1 MNKFKALAGTISVL
15 MLITGCNNTK
25 EVSKTD
31 LVINEFKANIAE
43 DEHSKQYIELRG
55 EPSSTIKDT
64 YIVVIDGDDGEEGHV
79 DYAYNLSGV
88 KVGSNGLIIL
98 KNKDEYNDIISS
110 ETTIINDPL
119 IRTYNKDVD
128 GEEYEDGILEHDAI
142 TYALITSSTEI
153 KKDDDLDTNNDGI
166 LDLSNNAKVIDSLGS
181 LDGGDGFVYSENI
194 LTQSAS
200 DPDAATRFYDDLT
213 SDSLTAWANG
223 DIYEDPNKD
232 DSELSGELLYDTLQA
247 SSNLPPKASLS
258 PGTHNFKK
266 APFIIINEVVNN
278 ENKYIELL
286 SNPSQSLKDVYLL
299 VINNDTNTIAKSIDL
314 SQITAKETGLTIIRD
329 LSSTISLGSAIESL
343 DIDLSLLSND
353 KTALV
358 LAYSKTESIKTGD
371 TFTED
376 DIIILDNIGW
386 GGTNYSNIVTPN
398 DINVAIRY
406 KDNKMSSLSAWSFE
420 EVYKTPANT
429 NISENAKL
437 LVKPTLETA
446 RTTQKNPDADDIAF
460 WVHPTDNTKSLIIG
474 TQKKAG
480 YSIYDVDGNTLL
492 DVNPGNIR
500 FNNVDIIYGF
510 DLNGTSTDIAIFT
523 DRITNKF
530 AIYKISETAPYLTDL
545 TDYNS
550 AELFVKEDDGDSAY
564 GQAVYKSLLTNK
576 VYAYA
581 TQNGHSLAAQF
592 ELKASGEKIAWTK
605 IRTITLSADDD
616 DKHAEGMVVDQEYGK
631 LYIDQEDVGI
641 YTTDAEVTTDTILDE
656 NDLLLEV
663 GDNQTAEDL
672 EGITLYYKDSGEGYL
687 IVSSQGN
694 NTFAVF
700 NRTAVDTENSYIDS
714 FIIVADM
721 NGIDAVQETDSI
733 DVTNIAIGTQFP
745 NGAFIVQDGMD
756 TTVDPDDTATNF
768 KWVKWEDIA
777 SKFGDTNLSSTYNP
791 RTPSNRR

>member
-1 MNKFKALAGTISVL
+1 MNKFKILVGTISVL

-25 EVSKTD
+25 KVDKID

-64 YIVVIDGDDGEEGHV
+64 YIVVIDGDEGEEGHV

-119 IRTYNKDVD
+119 IRTYDKDVD

-153 KKDDDLDTNNDGI
+153 KKDDDLDTNNDGV

-329 LSSTISLGSAIESL
+329 LSSTISLGSAIESV

-358 LAYSKTESIKTGD
+358 LAYSKTETIKTGD
-371 TFTED
+371 TFSED

-446 RTTQKNPDADDIAF
+446 RTTQENPDADDIAF

-545 TDYNS
+545 TDYTS
-550 AELFVKEDDGDSAY
+550 EELFVKEDDGDSAY

-605 IRTITLSADDD
+605 VRTITLSADDD

-700 NRTAVDTENSYIDS
+700 NRTAVDTKNSYIDS
-714 FIIVADM
+714 FTIVADM

>member
-1 MNKFKALAGTISVL
+1 
-15 MLITGCNNTK
+15 
-25 EVSKTD
+25 
-31 LVINEFKANIAE
+31 
-43 DEHSKQYIELRG
+43 
-55 EPSSTIKDT
+55 
-64 YIVVIDGDDGEEGHV
+64 
-79 DYAYNLSGV
+79 
-88 KVGSNGLIIL
+88 
-98 KNKDEYNDIISS
+98 
-110 ETTIINDPL
+110 
-119 IRTYNKDVD
+119 
-128 GEEYEDGILEHDAI
+128 
-142 TYALITSSTEI
+142 
-153 KKDDDLDTNNDGI
+153 
-166 LDLSNNAKVIDSLGS
+166 
-181 LDGGDGFVYSENI
+181 
-194 LTQSAS
+194 
-200 DPDAATRFYDDLT
+200 
-213 SDSLTAWANG
+213 
-223 DIYEDPNKD
+223 
-232 DSELSGELLYDTLQA
+232 
-247 SSNLPPKASLS
+247 
-258 PGTHNFKK
+258 
-266 APFIIINEVVNN
+266 
-278 ENKYIELL
+278 
-286 SNPSQSLKDVYLL
+286 
-299 VINNDTNTIAKSIDL
+299 
-314 SQITAKETGLTIIRD
+314 
-329 LSSTISLGSAIESL
+329 
-343 DIDLSLLSND
+343 
-353 KTALV
+353 
-358 LAYSKTESIKTGD
+358 
-371 TFTED
+371 
-376 DIIILDNIGW
+376 
-386 GGTNYSNIVTPN
+386 
-398 DINVAIRY
+398 
-406 KDNKMSSLSAWSFE
+406 MSSLSAWNFE

-550 AELFVKEDDGDSAY
+550 EELFVKEDDGDSAY

-672 EGITLYYKDSGEGYL
+672 EGITLYYKNSGEGYL

-714 FIIVADM
+714 FTIVADM

>member
-1 MNKFKALAGTISVL
+1 MNKIKALAGTISVL

-98 KNKDEYNDIISS
+98 KNQDEYNDIISS
-110 ETTIINDPL
+110 ETTIINDSL
-119 IRTYNKDVD
+119 IRTYDKDVD

-166 LDLSNNAKVIDSLGS
+166 LDLTDNAKVIDSLGS

-213 SDSLTAWANG
+213 PNSLTAWANG

-232 DSELSGELLYDTLQA
+232 DSELSSELLYDTLQA
-247 SSNLPPKASLS
+247 SSNLPPKASLT

-358 LAYSKTESIKTGD
+358 LAYSKIEAVKTGD
-371 TFTED
+371 TFSED

-386 GGTNYSNIVTPN
+386 G
-398 DINVAIRY
+398 
-406 KDNKMSSLSAWSFE
+406 
-420 EVYKTPANT
+420 
-429 NISENAKL
+429 
-437 LVKPTLETA
+437 
-446 RTTQKNPDADDIAF
+446 
-460 WVHPTDNTKSLIIG
+460 
-474 TQKKAG
+474 
-480 YSIYDVDGNTLL
+480 
-492 DVNPGNIR
+492 
-500 FNNVDIIYGF
+500 
-510 DLNGTSTDIAIFT
+510 
-523 DRITNKF
+523 
-530 AIYKISETAPYLTDL
+530 
-545 TDYNS
+545 
-550 AELFVKEDDGDSAY
+550 
-564 GQAVYKSLLTNK
+564 
-576 VYAYA
+576 
-581 TQNGHSLAAQF
+581 
-592 ELKASGEKIAWTK
+592 
-605 IRTITLSADDD
+605 
-616 DKHAEGMVVDQEYGK
+616 
-631 LYIDQEDVGI
+631 
-641 YTTDAEVTTDTILDE
+641 
-656 NDLLLEV
+656 
-663 GDNQTAEDL
+663 
-672 EGITLYYKDSGEGYL
+672 
-687 IVSSQGN
+687 
-694 NTFAVF
+694 
-700 NRTAVDTENSYIDS
+700 
-714 FIIVADM
+714 
-721 NGIDAVQETDSI
+721 
-733 DVTNIAIGTQFP
+733 
-745 NGAFIVQDGMD
+745 
-756 TTVDPDDTATNF
+756 
-768 KWVKWEDIA
+768 
-777 SKFGDTNLSSTYNP
+777 
-791 RTPSNRR
+791 

>member
-1 MNKFKALAGTISVL
+1 MNKIKALAGTISVL

-98 KNKDEYNDIISS
+98 KNQDEYNDIISS
-110 ETTIINDPL
+110 ETTIINDSL
-119 IRTYNKDVD
+119 IRTYDKDVD

-166 LDLSNNAKVIDSLGS
+166 LDLTDNAKVIDSLGS

-200 DPDAATRFYDDLT
+200 DPDATTRFYDDLT
-213 SDSLTAWANG
+213 PNSLTAWANG

-232 DSELSGELLYDTLQA
+232 DSELSSELLYDTLQA

-358 LAYSKTESIKTGD
+358 LAYSKIEAVKTGD
-371 TFTED
+371 TFSED

-398 DINVAIRY
+398 NINVAIRY
-406 KDNKMSSLSAWSFE
+406 KDNKMSSLSAWNFE

-550 AELFVKEDDGDSAY
+550 EELFVKEDDGDSAY

-714 FIIVADM
+714 FTIVADM